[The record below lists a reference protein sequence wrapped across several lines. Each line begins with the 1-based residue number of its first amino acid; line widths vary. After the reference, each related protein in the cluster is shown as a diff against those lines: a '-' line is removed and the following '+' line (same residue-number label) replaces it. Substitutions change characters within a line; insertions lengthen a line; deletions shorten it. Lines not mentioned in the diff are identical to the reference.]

1 MRSCRKRAS
10 VPNNLDFA
18 QAAALGVNYLTAW
31 RMLFTKA
38 KLQRGET
45 VLVFGAGGGV
55 SLAAL
60 QFAKAAGARVLVTS
74 RSAEKLSRATGLGA
88 DATVNASPAA
98 IAPEIMRLTCATR
111 STRFARLL
119 HIWSRVSSSGK

>member
-1 MRSCRKRAS
+1 MSLLGEHRDGTMAEFVC
-10 VPNNLDFA
+10 VPANNGLIVPDNLDFA

-45 VLVFGAGGGV
+45 VLVFGVGGGV

-60 QFAKAAGARVLVTS
+60 HIAKAAGARVLVS
-74 RSAEKLSRATGLGA
+74 PECREVSRATELCG
-88 DATVNASPAA
+88 DATVNAH
-98 IAPEIMRLTCATR
+98 LT
-111 STRFARLL
+111 
-119 HIWSRVSSSGK
+119 